1 MQEGEI
7 RIGGICNQD
16 IREEWIVSNIFYL
29 PQNNLFLPG
38 TVEENLRLRG
48 IQTALG
54 GDAYLRKNIM
64 ELSEGQRKR
73 LILEELYRTDKKI
86 LLLDEPENHLDRDV
100 MNELITFLKN
110 DKRTIIIV
118 SHVGIFDSIADKI
131 WRLEKCN
138 DAI

>member
-1 MQEGEI
+1 M
-7 RIGGICNQD
+7 
-16 IREEWIVSNIFYL
+16 
-29 PQNNLFLPG
+29 
-38 TVEENLRLRG
+38 
-48 IQTALG
+48 
-54 GDAYLRKNIM
+54 
-64 ELSEGQRKR
+64 
-73 LILEELYRTDKKI
+73 EELYRTDKKI

>member
-1 MQEGEI
+1 MPLLNDKGA
-7 RIGGICNQD
+7 
-16 IREEWIVSNIFYL
+16 
-29 PQNNLFLPG
+29 
-38 TVEENLRLRG
+38 VEQVRF
-48 IQTALG
+48 
-54 GDAYLRKNIM
+54 
-64 ELSEGQRKR
+64 
-73 LILEELYRTDKKI
+73 DKVTRRI
-86 LLLDEPENHLDRDV
+86 LLLDEPENHLDGDV